1 MGRLGQWILRLA
13 AFKFKVKHNRGTE
26 NMVADDLSRM
36 FEGVAVERTE
46 VTCAALLDSL
56 PLVYTSLEEHQKGDD
71 FCQSIVEKIRKKQPG
86 GEDFHIRALLLS

>member
-1 MGRLGQWILRLA
+1 
-13 AFKFKVKHNRGTE
+13 
-26 NMVADDLSRM
+26 MVADDLSRM

-71 FCQSIVEKIRKKQPG
+71 FCQSVVEKIRRKQPAV
-86 GEDFHIRALLLS
+86 ERFHVRAILLNYPLKIV